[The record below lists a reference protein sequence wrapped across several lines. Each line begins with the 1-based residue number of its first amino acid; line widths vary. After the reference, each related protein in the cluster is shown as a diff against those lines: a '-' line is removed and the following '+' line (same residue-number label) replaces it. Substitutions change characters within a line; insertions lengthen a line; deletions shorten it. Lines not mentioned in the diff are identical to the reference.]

1 MHCLRFTK
9 LSEDFEIY
17 NDYGPNPYDPKDV
30 DNFCNWSDNT
40 AFADINQ
47 EISLIQTVFEVIA
60 AAIGEVVEV
69 HADLAKV
76 YILTN
81 SDISPREI
89 RSLLK
94 NAGALTSDGNSVR
107 EYFAEPSNK
116 PLFGSCDKLF

>member
-17 NDYGPNPYDPKDV
+17 NDPGTNPYDPRDV
-30 DNFCNWSDNT
+30 DNFCDWSDSH

-60 AAIGEVVEV
+60 AAIGQVVEV

-94 NAGALTSDGNSVR
+94 NAGALTSNGNSVR